1 MKTTHIEANYGAY
14 PLKVIAFDGEDELC
28 AVVEP
33 HVYEMRFNKDYV
45 SRFSFPGC
53 TVKAT
58 PAGAVC
64 FFDSNGE
71 LSAACDG
78 VADMHAPM
86 VRLCVKRTEVTVEFG
101 CTREVDTYPHCDGE
115 YDRYVTRF
123 CAERGVVWKLSEHT
137 VTIRKDDEE

>member
-14 PLKVIAFDGEDELC
+14 PITTAAFDGENELC
-28 AVVEP
+28 VVIEP
-33 HVYEMRFNKDYV
+33 HEYEMRFNKEYV

-58 PAGAVC
+58 PSGAVY

-78 VADMHAPM
+78 TAAMTCPM
-86 VRLCVKRTEVTVEFG
+86 VQVKVTAKDVTVTFG
-101 CTREVDTYPHCDGE
+101 QECEVDTYPHCDGE
-115 YDRYVTRF
+115 HDRYVIRF
-123 CAERGVVWKLSEHT
+123 CADRGVVWHLEDNA
-137 VTIRKDDEE
+137 VEIEEEFE